1 MEFEEKYQVGE
12 ISFYRIR
19 NRNEVR
25 VVKVLPDVLMEF
37 PDYQPDTLN
46 LQDIYALALNKL
58 PPHYVQEIS
67 IIMQEPIED
76 DVVREAVR
84 QAIAMVRANPT

>member
-1 MEFEEKYQVGE
+1 MELEEKYQVGD

-37 PDYQPDTLN
+37 PDYRPDTLN

-67 IIMQEPIED
+67 IIMQEPIKD
-76 DVVREAVR
+76 NAVRDAVRE
-84 QAIAMVRANPT
+84 AIAMVRANPT

>member
-1 MEFEEKYQVGE
+1 MELEEKYQVGD

-37 PDYQPDTLN
+37 PDYRPDTLN

-76 DVVREAVR
+76 NAVREAVR
-84 QAIAMVRANPT
+84 EAIAMVRANPT

>member
-1 MEFEEKYQVGE
+1 MELEEKYQVGD

-37 PDYQPDTLN
+37 PDYRPDTLN
-46 LQDIYALALNKL
+46 
-58 PPHYVQEIS
+58 VQEIS
-67 IIMQEPIED
+67 IIMQEPID
-76 DVVREAVR
+76 DNAVREAVR
-84 QAIAMVRANPT
+84 EAIAMVRANPT

>member
-1 MEFEEKYQVGE
+1 MELEEKYQVGD

-37 PDYQPDTLN
+37 PDYRPDTLN
-46 LQDIYALALNKL
+46 LQDIYALARNKL

-67 IIMQEPIED
+67 IIMQEPID
-76 DVVREAVR
+76 DNAVREAVR
-84 QAIAMVRANPT
+84 EAIAMVRANPT